1 MFSKKEIYIFLI
13 TASIIGVGLVLTSC
27 KPEPKPC
34 ESIGATPYVWEKP
47 FRFPDMNI
55 PADNPMTIEGIE
67 LGRFLFYDST
77 LSKNSVQSCGTCHKP
92 EFGFSDIGNVKSF
105 NANGI
110 LTKRNTPALLNAG
123 YQNKYFFDGR
133 SATLEESIIDAT
145 DHELFTDWTN
155 NVNYLKNDTFYANM
169 FEKAFGCDAVTKE
182 NIVKAM
188 AQFIRTIVSS
198 GNSEIDTKF
207 FRTNNYTLLNPA
219 AARGFQIFTSERSDC
234 FHCHFTNIL
243 TTDNLFHNNGV
254 QNSGG
259 TFNFSDNGRGTIT
272 AVQTDN
278 AKMKTPTLRNIA
290 LTPPYMHNGQFNT
303 LREVVDFYADS
314 VHLSPTLDANM
325 LHSGNIRLNLT
336 NSERDDLIA
345 FLETMT
351 DTFVINNP
359 KYRSPFK

>member
-1 MFSKKEIYIFLI
+1 MKKKILI
-13 TASIIGVGLVLTSC
+13 TMGCSLTEGLGCYDLN
-27 KPEPKPC
+27 KIRPEEIV
-34 ESIGATPYVWEKP
+34 ES
-47 FRFPDMNI
+47 N
-55 PADNPMTIEGIE
+55 
-67 LGRFLFYDST
+67 
-77 LSKNSVQSCGTCHKP
+77 
-92 EFGFSDIGNVKSF
+92 
-105 NANGI
+105 
-110 LTKRNTPALLNAG
+110 KRKYPLLNDEEYL
-123 YQNKYFFDGR
+123 YQR
-133 SATLEESIIDAT
+133 
-145 DHELFTDWTN
+145 
-155 NVNYLKNDTFYANM
+155 
-169 FEKAFGCDAVTKE
+169 
-182 NIVKAM
+182 
-188 AQFIRTIVSS
+188 
-198 GNSEIDTKF
+198 
-207 FRTNNYTLLNPA
+207 
-219 AARGFQIFTSERSDC
+219 
-234 FHCHFTNIL
+234 
-243 TTDNLFHNNGV
+243 NLFHNNGV